1 MPEQLGFDFTVP
13 AAPDPVDDAAYPE
26 ESRLDRAF
34 AKFHAENPGVYRKL
48 VVLARDLRQRGHRRL
63 GIGMLFEVLR
73 WQHYLETVDVS
84 GYKLNNNHRSR
95 YARLIMDT
103 ERDLGDIFA
112 LRELADE
119 GGTEP

>member
-1 MPEQLGFDFTVP
+1 MPDQAEFDFTVP
-13 AAPDPVDDAAYPE
+13 QAPTPVDELAYPE

-34 AKFHAENPGVYRKL
+34 AKFHGENPAVYRKL
-48 VVLARDLRQRGHRRL
+48 VRLARDLRQRGHRRL

-73 WQHYLETVDVS
+73 WQHYLETTDVT

-103 ERDLGDIFA
+103 EADLGDIFA

-119 GGTEP
+119 EGTE